1 MNTINKKTN
10 LIQTYTLVV
19 SDILCVLIAYMIAF
33 RLRYHGLYHMG
44 QTDYVIV
51 LFLVVL
57 SLFFSFVLEWNHF
70 IFRRGYFDEFLA
82 VLKYI
87 SITVIL
93 LGFMVFIFRWGEFF
107 SRLVFASFS
116 IINGVLTYF
125 MHIAIK
131 KYLWSVYRKSSS
143 SDKVVVITY
152 SKYVKSI
159 LDGIR
164 SEGEWSYEVIGIA
177 LLDDSTDLTE
187 IEGIPVVAS
196 GSDYK
201 DILSGQV
208 MDAAFL
214 YAPKMDDEDKNEI
227 VNILETMGVACYYSL
242 GHKMNTQNV
251 GVFAGHTVVI
261 YENHFVDYRRR
272 FIKRIF
278 DILGAIVGMII
289 VIIAYPFIA
298 IAIKL
303 DSPGPV
309 IFKQQRIGRNG
320 RRFNMYKF
328 RSMYV
333 DAEERKAELM
343 KDNEVDGLMFKMEN
357 DPRVT
362 KVGKFIRK
370 TSLDELPQFVNVLL
384 GDMSLVGTRPPTVEE
399 FEQYSAH
406 YRRRL
411 STTPGLTGLWQV
423 SGRSDIKDFDKV
435 VELDLE
441 YIDNWTLT
449 LDMKII
455 IQTFKVVFKGDGS
468 K

>member
-1 MNTINKKTN
+1 MSALNKKNN
-10 LIQTYTLVV
+10 LIQTYALVIM
-19 SDILCVLIAYMIAF
+19 DIACIMVAYVVAF
-33 RLRYHGLYHMG
+33 YLRYRGTYHMG
-44 QTDYVIV
+44 QTHYLVC
-51 LFLVVL
+51 LFLVVV
-57 SLFFSFVLEWNHF
+57 SLFFSFILDWNHF
-70 IFRRGYFDEFLA
+70 IFKRGYFDEFLA
-82 VLKYI
+82 IIKYI
-87 SITVIL
+87 AIMIVM
-93 LGFMVFIFRWGEFF
+93 LGFVVFLFRWGEIF
-107 SRLVFASFS
+107 SRYVIGAFAV
-116 IINGVLTYF
+116 IDGVLTY
-125 MHIAIK
+125 IAHTLFK
-131 KYLWSVYRKSSS
+131 KFLMGIYRKSSS

-159 LDGIR
+159 LEGIR

-177 LLDDSTDLTE
+177 LLDDSADLTE
-187 IEGIPVVAS
+187 IEGIPVVAA
-196 GSDYK
+196 GSNYK
-201 DILSGQV
+201 DVLSGQV

-214 YAPKMDDEDKNEI
+214 YVPKMDDEEKNEI

-298 IAIKL
+298 IAIKV